1 MDVKG
6 LFQYNYV
13 EKRSYSYNK
22 TLPFL
27 TGRVYPNP
35 IYAGHPFMLYT
46 LTLLNFLFQIT
57 STQWLHTK
65 ALDSTCSPESG
76 VLDQPE
82 LTPVQQCT
90 NALLYH
96 LCKYVMVPSGH
107 KKFVKMDT

>member
-1 MDVKG
+1 MVVG
-6 LFQYNYV
+6 
-13 EKRSYSYNK
+13 
-22 TLPFL
+22 P
-27 TGRVYPNP
+27 
-35 IYAGHPFMLYT
+35 
-46 LTLLNFLFQIT
+46 

-65 ALDSTCSPESG
+65 ALVSTCSPESG

>member
-1 MDVKG
+1 MLTKLMTKLPCHDYFWGFFSPQFFLPG
-6 LFQYNYV
+6 L
-13 EKRSYSYNK
+13 
-22 TLPFL
+22 
-27 TGRVYPNP
+27 
-35 IYAGHPFMLYT
+35 
-46 LTLLNFLFQIT
+46 T